1 MTDTTY
7 IVSMEPPFPHFMFGM
22 LAAIREKSV
31 KTYPVK
37 KATIPSVVEVR
48 ISY

>member
-1 MTDTTY
+1 
-7 IVSMEPPFPHFMFGM
+7 MFGM

-37 KATIPSVVEVR
+37 KVR
-48 ISY
+48 RGFFSCCYGINRGV